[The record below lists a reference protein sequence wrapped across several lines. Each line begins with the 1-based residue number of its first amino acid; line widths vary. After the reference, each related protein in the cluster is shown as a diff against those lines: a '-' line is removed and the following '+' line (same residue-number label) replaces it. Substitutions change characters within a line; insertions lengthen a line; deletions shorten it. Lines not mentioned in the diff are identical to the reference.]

1 VPAPLNALI
10 GREAELAELGTFLA
24 DPGCRLVTLVGP
36 GGIGKTRVALQAA
49 TDNRAMFHDGAAFV
63 SLAAVEQATVVAPAI
78 LLVLGVPLHG
88 QRDPFDQLR
97 DVLRRS
103 ELLLVLDNLEQLLPS
118 GTGNVLH
125 ITEIVVELLRHAPG
139 LKLLV
144 TSRERLGVPGE
155 WLVDLGGLRY
165 PTASPGEDIRQSS
178 AVQLFVERARQ
189 VRRSWT
195 LTNGDAEAVARIC
208 RLVEG
213 MPLAIE
219 LAAAGVRTRSVA
231 AVADALETGIAALAA
246 PTRGV
251 PERHRNMAA
260 TFEHSWWLLSEVERD
275 VFARLSVFRGGF
287 DEEAAASVAG
297 ATPEVLAA
305 LLDKSLVR
313 WDGVARYDMHELLRQ
328 YAAEKLAEMG
338 ESERI
343 SDQHLTYYSRVAE
356 EAGPGLY
363 GPQQI
368 AWRERLD
375 AEIDNLR

>member
-78 LLVLGVPLHG
+78 LLALGVPLHG

-246 PTRGV
+246 PTQGV

-260 TFEHSWWLLSEVERD
+260 TFEHS
-275 VFARLSVFRGGF
+275 
-287 DEEAAASVAG
+287 
-297 ATPEVLAA
+297 
-305 LLDKSLVR
+305 
-313 WDGVARYDMHELLRQ
+313 
-328 YAAEKLAEMG
+328 
-338 ESERI
+338 
-343 SDQHLTYYSRVAE
+343 
-356 EAGPGLY
+356 
-363 GPQQI
+363 
-368 AWRERLD
+368 
-375 AEIDNLR
+375 